1 MPAMNGFYRTEVLI
15 SAEQIRAR
23 IAEMGRDIGRQHTGR
38 RLICIGVLKGSF
50 MFLADLVRAIP
61 LPELEV
67 DFIGVSSYQG
77 TESTGVV
84 RITHDLARSIEG
96 EDVLL
101 VEDIVDTG
109 LTVRYLLD
117 NLATRRPRTLK
128 VAALLEKPSR
138 SRVQVPIEFKGFT
151 IEDRFVV
158 GYGLDFDGRLRNLP
172 HVALLHMERPDGVRS
187 A

>member
-1 MPAMNGFYRTEVLI
+1 MPPAYDTQVLI
-15 SAEQIRAR
+15 SEAQIRER
-23 IAEMGRDIGRQHTGR
+23 IAELGRDIAAQHTGK
-38 RLICIGVLKGSF
+38 RLVCVGVLKGSF

-77 TESTGVV
+77 TQSTGVV
-84 RITHDLARSIEG
+84 RITTDLARSIEG

-109 LTVRYLLD
+109 LTIRYLLD
-117 NLATRRPRTLK
+117 NLATRRPRTPK
-128 VAALLEKPSR
+128 VAALLEKPAR
-138 SRVQVPIEFKGFT
+138 AKVQVPVDFRGFT

-158 GYGLDFDGRLRNLP
+158 GYGLDYDGRLRNLP
-172 HVALLHMERPDGVRS
+172 HVALLHLR
-187 A
+187 

>member
-1 MPAMNGFYRTEVLI
+1 MPPAYDTQVLI
-15 SAEQIRAR
+15 SEAQIRER
-23 IAEMGRDIGRQHTGR
+23 IAELGRDIAAQHTGK
-38 RLICIGVLKGSF
+38 RLVCVGVLKGSF

-77 TESTGVV
+77 TQSTGVV
-84 RITHDLARSIEG
+84 RITTDLARSIEG

-109 LTVRYLLD
+109 LTIRYLLD

-128 VAALLEKPSR
+128 VAALLEKPAR
-138 SRVQVPIEFKGFT
+138 AKVQVPVDFRGFT

-158 GYGLDFDGRLRNLP
+158 GYGLDYDGRLRNLP
-172 HVALLHMERPDGVRS
+172 HVALLHLR
-187 A
+187 